1 MEFYIVGKIII
12 YIINYYIIL
21 INIYKELLESNGVIH
36 NY

>member
-1 MEFYIVGKIII
+1 MEFYIVGNIII

-21 INIYKELLESNGVIH
+21 INTYKEILESNGVIH